1 MTKWAVAKAKAR
13 FSAVLDQAESEG
25 PQVVERR
32 RRRFVLLTE
41 EELNRRTQSS
51 GGTQNGSAGAPSGKR
66 LWDVL
71 RCLPKGGVEIE
82 LEPLRWNIRK
92 VQL

>member
-1 MTKWAVAKAKAR
+1 MTKWAVATAKAR

-32 RRRFVLLTE
+32 RRRFVLLTLE
-41 EELNRRTQSS
+41 DLESRTFAAAGIQKS
-51 GGTQNGSAGAPSGKR
+51 GSTPGKR

-71 RCLPKGGVEIE
+71 RCLPVDGTEIE
-82 LEPLRWNIRK
+82 LERPRWRARK

>member
-1 MTKWAVAKAKAR
+1 MTKWAVATAKAR

-32 RRRFVLLTE
+32 RRRFVLLTLE
-41 EELNRRTQSS
+41 DLERRTFAAGIQKP
-51 GGTQNGSAGAPSGKR
+51 TAGSPPGKR
-66 LWDVL
+66 LWDAL
-71 RCLPKGGVEIE
+71 RCLPVDGTEVE
-82 LEPLRWNIRK
+82 LERPRWRARK